1 MNDANNIFKEIE
13 NALVDNVIIIKVAE
27 KAQAFIRKRVYN
39 QQYLEGSTGTSQY
52 STTPMP
58 VPYGAFVKKFGK
70 IFLRQKSKENNR
82 AKFFNK
88 GKNNF
93 SFANA
98 QDFKVFRSKSGKTMV
113 IIPGGYKQW
122 REINNKNSSP
132 VDLTWSGR
140 MLRNLGILR
149 PPENG
154 TAEIGFPSS
163 SENLKAYYHNVAGA
177 GKRKV
182 TRKFMGI
189 TQPELDDLG
198 DLAEKMIFQRL
209 K

>member
-1 MNDANNIFKEIE
+1 MNDANKVFDDIQNTI
-13 NALVDNVIIIKVAE
+13 VDNIIIIKVAK
-27 KAQAFIRKRVYN
+27 KAQAFIRKRDYN
-39 QQYLEGSTGTSQY
+39 QQYLEGSTGKSQY

-70 IFLRQKSKENNR
+70 TFLRQKSKENNR
-82 AKFFNK
+82 TKFFNK
-88 GKNNF
+88 GKQNF
-93 SFANA
+93 SFANS
-98 QDFKVFRSKSGKTMV
+98 QDFKVYRSKTGRTMV

-122 REINNKNSSP
+122 REINNKNPEP

-149 PPENG
+149 AENG

-177 GKRKV
+177 GKSKV

-189 TQPELDDLG
+189 TQPELDDLAE
-198 DLAEKMIFQRL
+198 LAEKLIFQKL